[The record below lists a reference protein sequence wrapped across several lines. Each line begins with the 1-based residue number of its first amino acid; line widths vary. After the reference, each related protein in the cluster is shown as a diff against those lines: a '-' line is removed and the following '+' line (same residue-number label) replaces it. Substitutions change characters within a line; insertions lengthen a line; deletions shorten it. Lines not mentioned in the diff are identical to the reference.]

1 MNTYIV
7 MFIGGFL
14 GIFLHSLMKVRG
26 INRRLPSENY
36 KSVFIEYWKSE
47 WASIGVSVIAVVTAM
62 FISSEYLN
70 IKDTDKTPANITEI
84 LQYKIATF
92 LKTTFVVLGYCAD
105 AAVNAFLGVTEKKLQ
120 QKAKDGGIDSNDN

>member
-1 MNTYIV
+1 MNTYFV
-7 MFIGGFL
+7 MLIGGFL
-14 GIFLHSLMKVRG
+14 GIFLHSLVKVRG

-36 KSVFIEYWKSE
+36 KSVFVQYWSSE
-47 WASIGVSVIAVVTAM
+47 WASVGVSVIAILTAM
-62 FISSEYLN
+62 FISNEYLN

-105 AAVNAFLGVTEKKLQ
+105 AAVNAFFGVTEKKLQ
-120 QKAKDGGIDSNDN
+120 QKAKDGGVDQD